1 LKKTSIEQKNV
12 NLGCGSKLKVGPSS
26 TFFLPHPSFFWHREK
41 LEWGQKKK
49 PNLGLA
55 LNWDPSPSLAF
66 FLFAPSKLLLVPI
79 EAKMEQKKP

>member
-12 NLGCGSKLKVGPSS
+12 NLGCGSKLKVGLKLNI
-26 TFFLPHPSFFWHREK
+26 FLPHPSFSWHREK
-41 LEWGQKKK
+41 FEWGQKKK